1 MKKSFKKFL
10 GSVLKA
16 GTALLLLAMILFLSL
31 LLYYSKDLPR
41 PEKFT
46 ERKMAQPTEIYDKQG
61 EHLLYTIYGEERRET
76 VPLEKIS
83 PYLRDAV
90 IAAEDKKFYQHFGI
104 DPWGMVRASIENVR
118 RKAPVQGASTI
129 PQQLIRSTFL
139 TPQKSAERKVR
150 EIILSIELDKRY
162 SKQQILEWYLN
173 QVPFGSNA
181 YGAESASRTFF
192 LKKAEDLTLAE
203 AATLASLI
211 RSPSYLSPHG
221 PNRDEL
227 MGRKDYILDQ
237 MTNEGYISQQQAE
250 EAKKEEITFAQE
262 SRPIEAPHFVL
273 QVKKQLVEKYGEEY
287 LKTNGLKVYT
297 TLNYDLQKLA
307 ERIVKEGAENNKAYR
322 AYNAAL
328 VAMNP
333 SNGEVMALVG
343 NKDYFADSYP
353 QGCVSGKDCL
363 FDPEFNVATLGK
375 RQPGSSFKPLVYAT
389 AFEKGYSDQHVVTD
403 ELTNFGVW
411 GGKAYVPQN
420 YDGLFR
426 GPVTLRQALAQSL
439 NVPAV
444 KVLVY
449 LAGIEDSVVQAEKM
463 GISTLKEPSYYG
475 PSLVLGGGEVTLE
488 EMVGAF
494 SIFANQGIKNTSHII
509 SHIVDEQG
517 RVVYRFQ
524 GDPKRV
530 LSQRSADT
538 ITSILSDNQAR
549 APMFGSNSALYVDDR
564 TAVKTGTTQYY
575 NDAWTIGFNNNVAA
589 GVWAGNNDNS
599 STYSQPGAVIAAPI
613 WNRFMVEA
621 KEILTRAE

>member
-1 MKKSFKKFL
+1 M
-10 GSVLKA
+10 
-16 GTALLLLAMILFLSL
+16 ALLAVILFLSL

-46 ERKMAQPTEIYDKQG
+46 ERRIAQPTEIYDRQG
-61 EHLLYTIYGEERRET
+61 EHLLYTVYGEEKRET

-104 DPWGMVRASIENVR
+104 DPWGIVRASIENVKQ
-118 RKAPVQGASTI
+118 KAPVQGASTI

-150 EIILSIELDKRY
+150 EVILSIELNQRY

-192 LKKAEDLTLAE
+192 LKKAEDLSLAE
-203 AATLASLI
+203 AATLAGLI
-211 RSPSYLSPHG
+211 RAPSYLFPHG
-221 PNRDEL
+221 PNKDEL
-227 MGRKDYILDQ
+227 LARKDYILDQ
-237 MTNEGYISQQQAE
+237 MADERYISRQQAE

-262 SRPIEAPHFVL
+262 SKPIEAPHFVL
-273 QVKKQLVEKYGEEY
+273 QVKKQLVERYGEEY

-307 ERIVKEGAENNKAYR
+307 EKIVKEGAEKNKAYR

-328 VAMNP
+328 VAVNP
-333 SNGEVMALVG
+333 RNGEVTALVG
-343 NKDYFADSYP
+343 NKNYFDDSYP
-353 QGCVSGKDCL
+353 PDCISGKNCL
-363 FDPEFNVATLGK
+363 FDPEFNVASLGK
-375 RQPGSSFKPLVYAT
+375 RQPGSSFKPLVYAA
-389 AFEKGYSDQHVVTD
+389 AFEKGYGDQYVVTD
-403 ELTNFGVW
+403 ELTSFGVW
-411 GGKAYVPQN
+411 GGKEYVPRN

-449 LAGIEDSVVQAEKM
+449 LAGIEDSVVQAQKM
-463 GISTLKEPSYYG
+463 GITTLKEPSYYG

-494 SIFANQGIKNTSHII
+494 SVFANQGVKSSSHII

-517 RVVYRFQ
+517 KVIYRFQ

-530 LSQRSADT
+530 LSQGSAEM
-538 ITSILSDNQAR
+538 ITSVLSDEQAR
-549 APMFGSNSALYVDDR
+549 APMFGSNSVLYIDDQ
-564 TAVKTGTTQYY
+564 TAVKTGTTQFY
-575 NDAWTIGFNNNVAA
+575 NDAWTIGFNSEIAA

-621 KEILTRAE
+621 KEILTQAE

>member
-1 MKKSFKKFL
+1 M
-10 GSVLKA
+10 LKA
-16 GTALLLLAMILFLSL
+16 GTILVLLTMILFLSL

-46 ERKMAQPTEIYDKQG
+46 ERKMAQPTEIYDKTG
-61 EHLLYTIYGEERRET
+61 EHLLYTIYGEEKRET

-90 IAAEDKKFYQHFGI
+90 IAAEDRKFYQHFGI
-104 DPWGMVRASIENVR
+104 DPLGIVRALLVNIR
-118 RKAPVQGASTI
+118 QKAPVQGASTI

-139 TPQKSAERKVR
+139 TPQKSAERKIR
-150 EIILSIELDKRY
+150 EIILSIELDQRY
-162 SKQQILEWYLN
+162 SKQQILGWYLN

-181 YGAESASRTFF
+181 YGAESSSRTFF

-203 AATLASLI
+203 AAALASLI
-211 RSPSYLSPHG
+211 RAPSYLSPFG
-221 PNRDEL
+221 PHKEEL
-227 MGRKDYILDQ
+227 LGRKDYVLNQ
-237 MTNEGYISQQQAE
+237 MAKEGYISQQQAE
-250 EAKKEEITFAQE
+250 EAKKEELTFAKE
-262 SRPIEAPHFVL
+262 SRPIEAPHFLL
-273 QVKKQLVEKYGEEY
+273 QVKKELIQRYGEEY

-297 TLNYDLQKLA
+297 TLNYELQELA
-307 ERIVKEGAENNKAYR
+307 EKVVKEGAEKNKAYR

-328 VAMNP
+328 VAVNP
-333 SNGEVMALVG
+333 RNGEVIALVG
-343 NKDYFADSYP
+343 NKDYFGDSYP
-353 QGCVSGKDCL
+353 PGCISGKTCL
-363 FDPEFNVATLGK
+363 FDPEFNVASLGK

-389 AFEKGYSDQHVVTD
+389 AFEKGYSDQYVVID

-411 GGKAYVPQN
+411 GGKSYIPQN

-439 NVPAV
+439 NIPSV

-449 LAGIEDSVVQAEKM
+449 LAGIEDSVNQAKKM
-463 GISTLKEPSYYG
+463 GITTLKEPSYYG

-494 SIFANQGIKNTSHII
+494 SVFTNKGIKNPSHII
-509 SHIVDEQG
+509 SHIVDEEG
-517 RVVYRFQ
+517 RVIYRFQ

-530 LSQRSADT
+530 MSQHSAEM
-538 ITSILSDNQAR
+538 ITSVLSDNQAR
-549 APMFGSNSALYVDDR
+549 APMFGSNSVLYIDDQ

-575 NDAWTIGFNNNVAA
+575 NDAWTIGFTSEIAA

-599 STYSQPGAVIAAPI
+599 STYSQPGVVIAGPI

-621 KEILTRAE
+621 KEIVP